1 MPFSRKSRQG
11 LLRRLPTM
19 LGVLAVLLPAAT
31 QAQLRSLVVPAD
43 AGVAVAARGQV
54 QPRLVAPPAA
64 LLAPLDEPPAPVQL
78 PAGGQGLAAP
88 LGMVLPLAAGALL
101 GAGLS
106 QGGGAGG
113 GSPVRTR

>member
-1 MPFSRKSRQG
+1 MPDDRN
-11 LLRRLPTM
+11 RRRRCRVALG
-19 LGVLAVLLPAAT
+19 LGVLALLTPGLA
-31 QAQLRSLVVPAD
+31 QAQLRSLIVPAD
-43 AGVAVAARGQV
+43 AGVAVAARGQA

-64 LLAPLDEPPAPVQL
+64 LQLPADEGPAPLQL

-88 LGMVLPLAAGALL
+88 LGLVLPLAAGALL

-106 QGGGAGG
+106 QGGGSGG